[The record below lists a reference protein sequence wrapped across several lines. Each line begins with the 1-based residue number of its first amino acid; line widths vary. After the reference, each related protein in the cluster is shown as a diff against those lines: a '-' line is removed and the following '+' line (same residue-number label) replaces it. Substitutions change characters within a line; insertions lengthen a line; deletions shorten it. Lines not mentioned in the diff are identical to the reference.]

1 VSDHHGTVSISS
13 EEGRG
18 TTIRIELP
26 QRQSEG
32 TETPHVEVVT
42 AKSEPTTPSTLAAAS
57 D

>member
-1 VSDHHGTVSISS
+1 VSDHHGTVSIIS

-18 TTIRIELP
+18 TTIRIDLP
-26 QRQSEG
+26 QRQSER

-42 AKSEPTTPSTLAAAS
+42 TKSEPTTLAAAS